1 MVIFSLQATAVDRC
15 DPGIQMHHNPT
26 VYTKGQSITTTLKV
40 NRAKNRFLK
49 QEQGG
54 GHDSKQPQE
63 PENSGG
69 ILCGKSITTTM
80 KVNKAKNV
88 FLNKGDLIKY
98 VCFFY
103 LVLSSK
109 CLSRDHLGFSAF
121 QMVLDLTT
129 SLILNFSR

>member
-1 MVIFSLQATAVDRC
+1 MLKTKCLVIFSLQATAVDRC

-49 QEQGG
+49 QQQGG

-88 FLNKGDLIKY
+88 FLNKGDLIRS
-98 VCFFY
+98 FF
-103 LVLSSK
+103 S
-109 CLSRDHLGFSAF
+109 
-121 QMVLDLTT
+121 
-129 SLILNFSR
+129 I

>member
-1 MVIFSLQATAVDRC
+1 MCNLHHLKSCQHVDNFLN
-15 DPGIQMHHNPT
+15 GLHWQHNPT

-49 QEQGG
+49 QQQDG

-63 PENSGG
+63 QEKSGG

-88 FLNKGDLIKY
+88 FL
-98 VCFFY
+98 
-103 LVLSSK
+103 SSK
-109 CLSRDHLGFSAF
+109 GGLIRDVFK
-121 QMVLDLTT
+121 V
-129 SLILNFSR
+129 